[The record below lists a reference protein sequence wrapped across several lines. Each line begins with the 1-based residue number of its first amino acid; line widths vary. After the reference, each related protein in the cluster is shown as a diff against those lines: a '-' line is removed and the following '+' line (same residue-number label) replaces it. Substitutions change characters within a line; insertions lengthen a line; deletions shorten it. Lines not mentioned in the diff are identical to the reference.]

1 MIGVSINY
9 RVSAFGFLAGSDV
22 LEAGIAN
29 NGFRDQRLALQWIN
43 ENVASFGGD
52 PTKVTI
58 WGESSGA
65 ESVSAQVLAY
75 NGEVLSREKSLS
87 ASLQNLLMNVYAG
100 RDDGLFRAAIG
111 ESGFGGVLSRFPG
124 GANNT
129 EAMDALYS
137 LLVTNTSCASTANTS
152 ASLDCLRSLPFDE
165 LNAALNGTEAAPWP
179 PMLDGDFSK

>member
-9 RVSAFGFLAGSDV
+9 RVSAFGFLAGSTA

-75 NGEVLSREKSLS
+75 NGEIFSRVYISYPLEDMRESC
-87 ASLQNLLMNVYAG
+87 LLIRAVY
-100 RDDGLFRAAIG
+100 RPR
-111 ESGFGGVLSRFPG
+111 
-124 GANNT
+124 
-129 EAMDALYS
+129 
-137 LLVTNTSCASTANTS
+137 
-152 ASLDCLRSLPFDE
+152 
-165 LNAALNGTEAAPWP
+165 
-179 PMLDGDFSK
+179 

>member
-9 RVSAFGFLAGSDV
+9 RVSAFGFLAGSDA

-75 NGEVLSREKSLS
+75 NGEFSFPRGFLSSRTSCGS
-87 ASLQNLLMNVYAG
+87 TCFADG
-100 RDDGLFRAAIG
+100 RFRA
-111 ESGFGGVLSRFPG
+111 
-124 GANNT
+124 
-129 EAMDALYS
+129 
-137 LLVTNTSCASTANTS
+137 
-152 ASLDCLRSLPFDE
+152 
-165 LNAALNGTEAAPWP
+165 
-179 PMLDGDFSK
+179 

>member
-9 RVSAFGFLAGSDV
+9 RVSAFGFLAGSEV

-43 ENVASFGGD
+43 ENVKSFGGD

-75 NGEVLSREKSLS
+75 NGEDFLCV
-87 ASLQNLLMNVYAG
+87 
-100 RDDGLFRAAIG
+100 D
-111 ESGFGGVLSRFPG
+111 
-124 GANNT
+124 T
-129 EAMDALYS
+129 
-137 LLVTNTSCASTANTS
+137 
-152 ASLDCLRSLPFDE
+152 SLPGMTAMFSIFANQPYRGRSGRRALQGCYRAVWLRWCPVQIPGRSEQHRGNGRALQPVGVEHLLRVDDE
-165 LNAALNGTEAAPWP
+165 YFSLPRMSAVTAL
-179 PMLDGDFSK
+179 

>member
-9 RVSAFGFLAGSDV
+9 RVSAFGFLAGSEA

-75 NGEVLSREKSLS
+75 NGEIFLPRGYFFSGPCCES
-87 ASLQNLLMNVYAG
+87 NILLMSRTVY
-100 RDDGLFRAAIG
+100 RPR
-111 ESGFGGVLSRFPG
+111 
-124 GANNT
+124 
-129 EAMDALYS
+129 
-137 LLVTNTSCASTANTS
+137 
-152 ASLDCLRSLPFDE
+152 
-165 LNAALNGTEAAPWP
+165 
-179 PMLDGDFSK
+179 

>member
-9 RVSAFGFLAGSDV
+9 RVSAFGFLAGSDA

-75 NGEVLSREKSLS
+75 NGGFPLPRGYLSSRPGCESTCFADGPFRAQVVMTGSSGLPS
-87 ASLQNLLMNVYAG
+87 ASLASGVSCPG
-100 RDDGLFRAAIG
+100 SRA
-111 ESGFGGVLSRFPG
+111 VLTTPRPWMRS
-124 GANNT
+124 T
-129 EAMDALYS
+129 
-137 LLVTNTSCASTANTS
+137 TCSCPTPLARLRRTLRLPSTACGHCPLRTS
-152 ASLDCLRSLPFDE
+152 TLR
-165 LNAALNGTEAAPWP
+165 
-179 PMLDGDFSK
+179 